1 MLHRGL
7 EQTAALWP
15 PIHIAFGWV
24 HQVARILKNEAGLQG
39 PQVRQRFSGFLC
51 AISGRIAQAGELTQA
66 VEQLLK
72 VTRSYWPGL
81 FHCYDIKG
89 LPRTNNDPEQVF
101 GQWRHHQRRCT
112 GRKVAPATAVT
123 LGSVQLVALTLATQR
138 RSYSAL
144 ELATVN
150 PADWQRLRSQ
160 LKQHQ
165 HKRVQQRRFRQDPV
179 RYLAALEQKFLK
191 LVLPP

>member
-15 PIHIAFGWV
+15 PIRIAFGWV
-24 HQVARILKNEAGLQG
+24 HQAALILKNEVGLQS
-39 PQVRQRFSGFLC
+39 PQVRQQLRDFLC
-51 AISGRIAQAGELTQA
+51 TISGKIAQAGSLKQA
-66 VEQLLK
+66 VEQFLK
-72 VTRSYWPGL
+72 VTQSYWPGL
-81 FHCYDIKG
+81 FHCYDIAG
-89 LPRTNNDPEQVF
+89 LPRTNNDLEHVF

-123 LGSVQLVALTLATQR
+123 RGSVQLVAALATQR
-138 RSYSAL
+138 WSYSAL

-150 PADWQRLRSQ
+150 PAAWQRLRSQ

-179 RYLAALEQKFLK
+179 RYLTALEQKFLK